1 MVLIC
6 ISLMLSERSF
16 FFICLKMSRAGRVGD
31 LKAEIMAFLNIYYPL
46 KIKIKINIRFI
57 INSNK
62 LKKKT
67 NLLSI
72 LKC

>member
-1 MVLIC
+1 M
-6 ISLMLSERSF
+6 
-16 FFICLKMSRAGRVGD
+16 GD